1 MSRRDHLITALQAT
15 PRDLERLVRPLA
27 SADWRTI
34 AADEAWC
41 IADVVA
47 HLADIERRFLPQLR
61 RIILEDTPIL
71 EDLPPHPASHERDG
85 DPAALLAAVAAARA
99 ETITFLVGLAPGDWA
114 RRYRD
119 QRGASGR
126 FLARVQRLVAHDT
139 SHLDQI
145 IDMRASLA
153 RQGG

>member
-1 MSRRDHLITALQAT
+1 MSRRAHLIEALRAT
-15 PRDLERLVRPLA
+15 PRDLARLVRPLA
-27 SADWRTI
+27 SADWRI
-34 AADEAWC
+34 VAAGQDWC

-47 HLADIERRFLPQLR
+47 HLADIERRFLPQLHQ
-61 RIILEDTPIL
+61 IIHDDTPVIA
-71 EDLPPHPASHERDG
+71 DLPPHPASHRRDA
-85 DPAALLAAVAAARA
+85 DPATLLEDVGSARAATIAFLAA
-99 ETITFLVGLAPGDWA
+99 LAPGDWA
-114 RRYRD
+114 RPYRD
-119 QRGASGR
+119 QRGGSGR